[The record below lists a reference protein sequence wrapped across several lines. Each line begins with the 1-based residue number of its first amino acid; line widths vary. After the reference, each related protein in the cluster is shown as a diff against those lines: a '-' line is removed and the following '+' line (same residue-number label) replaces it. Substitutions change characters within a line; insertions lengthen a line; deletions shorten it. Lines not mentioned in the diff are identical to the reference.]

1 MTLKQRLQEDL
12 VGALKQGDAER
23 RSTLAMVQAAV
34 KNKEIEKG
42 KKEEGLSDEEIV
54 EVLRS
59 EAKRRKDAVREYEKA
74 SRPELAQKERAELA
88 IIESYLPVELS
99 QGEIRAELEA
109 GIAEVGTS
117 SKKDFG
123 RIMGLAAKRLKGR
136 AGGA

>member
-88 IIESYLPVELS
+88 IIESYLPAQLSDDEIHTELAA
-99 QGEIRAELEA
+99 GITEA
-109 GIAEVGTS
+109 GTF
-117 SKKDFG
+117 K
-123 RIMGLAAKRLKGR
+123 
-136 AGGA
+136 